1 MRYDKYMES
10 LTGKI
15 SEIDTLWKE
24 LCLIVLKDEN
34 CSTVEDFVGILVFD
48 LQADAFE
55 ESIRDLKR
63 FNENKIGTKKTGE
76 EILDIVVSA
85 AYAITQIKIEPVKF
99 FSDKEKCDWVI
110 LFADEIRKSLFEII
124 VDSQNLFM
132 ES

>member
-1 MRYDKYMES
+1 MRYES

-24 LCLIVLKDEN
+24 LCLIVLGDEN

-55 ESIRDLKR
+55 ESMKDLKR
-63 FNENKIGTKKTGE
+63 FNENKIGTKKTME
-76 EILDIVVSA
+76 DILDIA
-85 AYAITQIKIEPVKF
+85 IFMAYTITQIKTGPTRL
-99 FSDKEKCDWVI
+99 FSDKEKREWVI
-110 LFADEIRKSLFEII
+110 LFADEIRKSLFEIM